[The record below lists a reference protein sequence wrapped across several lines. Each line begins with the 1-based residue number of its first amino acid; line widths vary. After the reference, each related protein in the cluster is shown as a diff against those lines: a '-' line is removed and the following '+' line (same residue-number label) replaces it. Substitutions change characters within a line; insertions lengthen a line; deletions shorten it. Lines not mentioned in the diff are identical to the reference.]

1 VEARVRGLPPEG
13 LRERKKRAAR
23 EAIAA
28 TARRLFAERGFDA
41 VTVAEVA
48 AAADVSEKTVFNHFA
63 TKEDLAF
70 AGREQGIAEFVAA
83 ITERPPGSS
92 VLDAF
97 RAMTHTVLDVFVA
110 GGDEDLLTVAQI
122 IRGSRALQERLTVGW
137 ESGAAAITAAIAET
151 SGADHDDLVPA
162 IVARTL
168 WFTHRSIFLGALN
181 GLLAEEDREQLAA
194 RLREAADHAYDQL
207 AGGLAEYGRRG

>member
-1 VEARVRGLPPEG
+1 MLSGRTEG

-48 AAADVSEKTVFNHFA
+48 AAAVVSEKTVFNYFA

-70 AGREQGIAEFVAA
+70 AGREERLKRLLADLR
-83 ITERPPGSS
+83 ERPPGAS
-92 VLDAF
+92 
-97 RAMTHTVLDVFVA
+97 VLDVFRATTNAMIDDLVA
-110 GGDEDLLTVAQI
+110 GGNDDFLTMSKI
-122 IRGSRALQERLTVGW
+122 IRGSRALRERLTMGW
-137 ESGAAAITAAIAET
+137 EDEAAALTAAIAET
-151 SGADHDDLVPA
+151 SGAADNDVVPA

-168 WFTHRSIFLGALN
+168 SWTHRTVFRVALT
-181 GLLAEEDREQLAA
+181 GLTGEDREQLAA
-194 RLREAADHAYDQL
+194 QLRVAADRAYDRL
-207 AGGLAEYGRRG
+207 AGGLGEYGKRG